1 MTRDSVT
8 VHPDGLLSPQQVES
22 EYEIAQQTLA
32 NWRWKRIG
40 PEYVKTAPG
49 KGGRVKYRRTAIEKW
64 LDNHTVQTASG

>member
-1 MTRDSVT
+1 MRREYATGSE
-8 VHPDGLLSPQQVES
+8 GLLSPQQVES

-40 PEYVKTAPG
+40 PEYVKTSPG
-49 KGGRVKYRRTAIEKW
+49 KGGRVKYRRTAIEAW